1 MLPVTEPPT
10 TRRPTPFWLTGA
22 WDAERERLAFR
33 SVSSARV
40 PPRDDELRWE
50 YRFEENGVFVKEML
64 GLDADG
70 EPSLKSDYRYV
81 PID

>member
-1 MLPVTEPPT
+1 M
-10 TRRPTPFWLTGA
+10 R
-22 WDAERERLAFR
+22 
-33 SVSSARV
+33 
-40 PPRDDELRWE
+40 DELRWE

-70 EPSLKSDYRYV
+70 EPYLKSDYRYV